1 MGKPI
6 IASSGSH
13 SLFSQVDPDSTGHFR
28 HKEEALA
35 DTQEF
40 LSKIDHLQERLYA
53 EGKQSLLIILQG
65 MDSCGKDGTIR
76 HVFRGVSPQGCLV
89 ASFAEP
95 TPEEQRHDFLWRT
108 HQKTPAKGQIG
119 IHNRSHYEDVL
130 VPRVHGTLSRKDL
143 EGRYEAINQVE
154 RLLTKYGMTIVK
166 FFLAISKDEQRKR
179 LQARVDNPRK
189 RWKFKPSDLK
199 ERQYWDDYMEAY
211 DEAIRVTTSKHAP
224 WYLIPANHEW
234 YRNLMV
240 AKVICQTLEE
250 MNPQFPTASDAVDF
264 TTLRIP

>member
-1 MGKPI
+1 MSKPI
-6 IASSGSH
+6 IANSRKRSI
-13 SLFSQVDPDSTGHFR
+13 LSQADPDSTGHFR

-35 DTQEF
+35 ETQDLLE
-40 LSKIDHLQERLYA
+40 KIDHLQERLYA
-53 EGKQSLLIILQG
+53 EGKQSPLIILQG

-76 HVFRGVSPQGCLV
+76 HVFRGISPQGCLV

-130 VPRVHGTLSRKDL
+130 VPRVHGTITPKDL
-143 EGRYEAINQVE
+143 KGRFDAIKQVE
-154 RLLTKYGMTIVK
+154 RLLTNYGMTIVK

-179 LQARVDNPRK
+179 LQARIDNPHK

-199 ERQYWDDYMEAY
+199 ERQHWDDYMQAY
-211 DEAIRVTTSKHAP
+211 DEAIRVTTTRHAP

-240 AKVICQTLEE
+240 AKVICQTLEK
-250 MNPQFPTASDAVDF
+250 MNPKYPATCEGLDF
-264 TTLRIP
+264 SNLRIP